1 MRTNIVIDDDILEK
15 AFKYSKAK
23 TKKEIVAEAL
33 NELIASRQRMDLREL
48 KGKIEFRQDYNHKAL
63 RKGK

>member
-1 MRTNIVIDDDILEK
+1 MRTNIVIDDDILKET
-15 AFKYSKAK
+15 FKYSKAR

-33 NELIASRQRMDLREL
+33 NELIISRRRLDLREI
-48 KGKIEFRQDYNHKAL
+48 KGKIEFREDYNHKAL